1 MGIFHRKPN
10 IEKLKGKRDV
20 EGLFKALYDQKV
32 RYDAIQA
39 LSEIAKMASVDLSI
53 REEACWAIAKGLKVS
68 EDPFLCYIAA
78 GFLKSLYDELPEE
91 LSNLKKD
98 LKKVVGGK
106 SQLGKIIREFEKVVM
121 GR

>member
-1 MGIFHRKPN
+1 MGFFKPN
-10 IEKLKGKRDV
+10 IEKLKKKRDI
-20 EGLFKALYDQKV
+20 EGLFKALYDLKV
-32 RYDAIQA
+32 RYDAMNA
-39 LSEIAKMASVDLSI
+39 LYEIAKMTSVDLSI
-53 REEACWAIAKGLKVS
+53 REKACWAIAKGLKVS

-78 GFLKSLYDELPEE
+78 GFLKSLYDEMPKE

-106 SQLGKIIREFEKVVM
+106 SRLDMLRREFEKTVT